1 MHGPGP
7 IILRGSPCGLAPQDD
22 GADSH
27 YFGPR
32 RMTFAG
38 FLLAQSL
45 NALSQAAILF
55 FIACGLT
62 LIFGIMRIVNF
73 AHGGLFMLGA
83 YVGYSVVAVT
93 GSFWLSLI
101 LAPVLVGA
109 LGAAFERTFLA
120 RLYARQDA
128 GAYLMVTFGLAII
141 LAEAIRLAWGAQPLG
156 VAIPDRLRGIVLV
169 GNQPFPIYR
178 VFLIA
183 VGIAAA
189 LGLWQFLERTRAG
202 LLVRAVA
209 QNAEM
214 VHALGTDVNAVRTW
228 VFAFGCAMA
237 ALGGVLS
244 APLLTAFLG
253 MGANVIIDAFVII
266 IIGGMGSFL
275 GSIIGSLLVAFVQV
289 FGSYYFE
296 DLALALMYLL
306 MLAVLVVRP
315 GGMLGKEE

>member
-1 MHGPGP
+1 MN
-7 IILRGSPCGLAPQDD
+7 L
-22 GADSH
+22 
-27 YFGPR
+27 
-32 RMTFAG
+32 AG
-38 FLLAQSL
+38 FIFAQSL
-45 NALSQAAILF
+45 NALSQAAVLF

-83 YVGYSVVAVT
+83 YVGYTVAITT
-93 GSFWLSLI
+93 GSFWLALI
-101 LAPVLVGA
+101 LAPVAVGA
-109 LGAAFERTFLA
+109 LGAAFERTFLS

-141 LAEAIRLAWGAQPLG
+141 LAEVIRLLWGAAPLG
-156 VAIPDRLRGIVLV
+156 VSIPDRLRGIVLV

-183 VGIAAA
+183 IGASAA
-189 LGLWQFLERTRAG
+189 LALWQFLERTRAG
-202 LLVRAVA
+202 LLVRAVS

-214 VHALGTDVNAVRTW
+214 VHALGTDVRAVRTS
-228 VFAFGCAMA
+228 VFVFGCAMA

-244 APLLTAFLG
+244 APLVTAFLG
-253 MGANVIIDAFVII
+253 MGSNVIIDAFVIV
-266 IIGGMGSFL
+266 IIGGMGSFA
-275 GSIIGSLLVAFVQV
+275 GSIVGSLLVAFVQV
-289 FGSYYFE
+289 FGAYYFE

-306 MLAVLVVRP
+306 MLAVLIVRP